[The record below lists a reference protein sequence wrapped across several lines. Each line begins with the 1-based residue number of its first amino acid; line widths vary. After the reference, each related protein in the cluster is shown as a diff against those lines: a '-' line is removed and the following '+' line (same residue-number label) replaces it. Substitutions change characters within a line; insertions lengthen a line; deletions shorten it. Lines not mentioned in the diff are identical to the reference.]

1 MSYLKRREFI
11 GLLGGAA
18 VWPLTARAQQGDKI
32 ARIGFLSNA
41 RDSTAQI
48 SNYEAFLSQMREQGF
63 REGENFIV
71 EYRALTDPRGP
82 FASAA
87 DLLRTL
93 PDLILVT
100 GPEVALQA
108 VVGASRAIPVV
119 FLAVQYDPVERGY
132 VASLARPGGNIT
144 GIFLRQL
151 ELAGKQ
157 LEILIE
163 AFPQATRVAVL
174 FDSHTADQFQ
184 EAERTAQALNIQL
197 QPLKLEKPPY
207 DFEPTFQRAIADA
220 VLILSSPYFTQH
232 AHQIG
237 ELAIA
242 HRLPTMF
249 TFRLYVEAGGLMSYG
264 VDFPAMFRRTAD
276 YVTRILKGAKPSDLP
291 IEQAAKFKTVVNL
304 KTAKAIGIE
313 LPTSALLRADELIE

>member
-1 MSYLKRREFI
+1 
-11 GLLGGAA
+11 
-18 VWPLTARAQQGDKI
+18 
-32 ARIGFLSNA
+32 
-41 RDSTAQI
+41 
-48 SNYEAFLSQMREQGF
+48 MRTQ
-63 REGENFIV
+63 
-71 EYRALTDPRGP
+71 
-82 FASAA
+82 
-87 DLLRTL
+87 
-93 PDLILVT
+93 PDLIVVT

-119 FLAVQYDPVERGY
+119 FLAIQYDPVERGY
-132 VASLARPGGNIT
+132 VASFARPGDNIT

-163 AFPQATRVAVL
+163 AFPQGTRLAVL
-174 FDSHTADQFQ
+174 FDSHTADQFH
-184 EAERTAQALNIQL
+184 EAERAAQSLNIQL
-197 QPLKLEKPPY
+197 QSLKLEKPPY
-207 DFEPTFQRAIADA
+207 DFKPVFQRAIADA
-220 VLILSSPYFTQH
+220 AQAVLILSSPFVTGH
-232 AHQIG
+232 AFQIS

-276 YVTRILKGAKPSDLP
+276 YAARILKGANPADLP

-313 LPTSALLRADELIE
+313 LPTSILLRADELIE